1 MIGELPFILGMP
13 TLYRAKTGENFL
25 KGVPMDNFRIL
36 FIADLVR
43 LPDNSFA
50 RLVHLPNNLFAR
62 QVKLPDRYVCP
73 TSKFI
78 KILKAFLALCIFV
91 FRHQVAINN

>member
-1 MIGELPFILGMP
+1 
-13 TLYRAKTGENFL
+13 
-25 KGVPMDNFRIL
+25 MDNFRIL
-36 FIADLVR
+36 FITGLVRLPDTR

-50 RLVHLPNNLFAR
+50 RMVHLSNNLFAR